1 MVLKVN
7 NLSLP
12 LKWTPTGPLLFIED
26 KFFEPIEWIV
36 NAAVIG
42 EIPQLADSIARGED
56 VVMEQRFAV
65 RPMADEDFSEART
78 RWRELTGSD
87 PGEDV
92 YVLGTGFTYHEV
104 VMPRKTLLQIIQALE
119 KKRAEFPEP
128 PFPWLFRLKPYFF
141 SPAEGEREL
150 VCELEKRAQVF
161 GRMQACVDE
170 GSKEQANESSPQARQ
185 ALCAT
190 RKKLLD
196 DLEAAGL
203 FSEVHSKQKQEWLE
217 RWGAMK
223 LLTYHRDA
231 MKFLNHFRSQV
242 QPPIV
247 QEMVPAPV
255 LGASISVGAWKSPW
269 GR

>member
-26 KFFEPIEWIV
+26 KYLQPIEWII
-36 NAAVIG
+36 NSAVIG
-42 EIPQLADSIARGED
+42 EIPQLTDHLARAED
-56 VVMEQRFAV
+56 AFTEGFFAV
-65 RPMADEDFSEART
+65 RPPSEDVLPKDWA
-78 RWRELTGSD
+78 RWRELTGEEL
-87 PGEDV
+87 GEDV
-92 YVLGTGFTYHEV
+92 YMVGTTFTHEV

-141 SPAEGEREL
+141 SPALEGEREL
-150 VCELEKRAQVF
+150 VCELEKRAQAF
-161 GRMQACVDE
+161 GRMQKEDAADE
-170 GSKEQANESSPQARQ
+170 T
-185 ALCAT
+185 T

-196 DLEAAGL
+196 DLQAAGV
-203 FSEVHSKQKQEWLE
+203 FSEVYSKQKQEWLE
-217 RWGAMK
+217 RWGAEK
-223 LLTYHRDA
+223 LLIYHTDA

-242 QPPIV
+242 QPPAA
-247 QEMVPAPV
+247 QEMVPASV

-269 GR
+269 RR